1 MDSKDVKRGFLVD
14 LHAHS
19 NHSRRPSQWI
29 LQKIGCPEC
38 FTEPRRLY
46 DVARARGMD
55 LVTITDHNTIGG
67 ALEIA
72 HLPGVFVSEEITTYF
87 PEDKCKLHVLAYD
100 VTEAQHDDIQR
111 LRQSVFELVPYLRG
125 QGIDHVLAH
134 PLFAV
139 NDRLTPDHFEQCLV
153 LFNLL
158 EFNGTRDET
167 QNTVLKAVCD
177 SLNRADVERL
187 ADKHGLEPFGP
198 TPWVKG
204 YTGGS
209 DDHSSLNIA
218 RMHTEVLPDPDAAG
232 AGAVVEEPGLGALK
246 QALRSGRT
254 MPRGVPATPETM
266 AHNLYGIAYQFY
278 KSKLARKN
286 AAKFTAAKHLCFR
299 FADHALDFGR
309 VEPPTFMDRFRR
321 QIGHF
326 KTAYKSIFSKN
337 GSAKELML
345 REATNLILADP
356 GLRDLADGQ
365 VRDVFEVERQWSRFV
380 ARGTDRILKQFAD
393 RLVEKVAAKKYFDLF
408 HSMGAAGSFY
418 ALLAPYFVGYDLF
431 SRERSFCDKVLANFG
446 QKPMHPRQSGLRVAH
461 FTDTFDEVNGVAR
474 TIRQQV
480 SLVNR
485 HGKNMRVIT
494 CGEPKEMEGVAN
506 FAPVGSVELPE
517 YPDIRLHYPPFLE
530 MLAYCFEQDFD
541 FILAATPGPVG
552 LAALG
557 ISKILKLPFHGTYHT
572 AFPQYVGALTDDQ
585 VLEDGAWR
593 YMIWFYSQMD
603 TVYSPSKAIKKE
615 LVDKGLDPD
624 KIVIYP
630 RGVDTARF
638 NPGKRN
644 GFFKLHDQRTGM
656 EKGLKLLYVGRVSK
670 EKDLHVLAETARKLA
685 KLRKDIQLVVVGD
698 GPYLDEMKRALKNT
712 PTVFTGVLEGDD
724 LAQAYASADI
734 FVFPSTTDTFG
745 NVVLEAQ
752 ASGLP
757 AIVTDKGG
765 PVENIVPD
773 KTGLIAEAGNPD
785 SFLRC
790 ILHLADYPERLTY
803 MGEAA
808 RRSMEGRTFD
818 ATFLRTWEIFGETV
832 RRERVA

>member
-1 MDSKDVKRGFLVD
+1 MDRDARPGFLVD
-14 LHAHS
+14 LHVHS
-19 NHSRRPSQWI
+19 SHSRRPSQWI

-100 VTEAQHDDIQR
+100 VTEAQHAEIQR
-111 LRQSVFELVPYLRG
+111 LRPDVFELVPWLRG
-125 QGIDHVLAH
+125 QDIAHVLAH

-139 NDRLTPDHFEQCLV
+139 NDRLTTEHFEQCLV
-153 LFNLL
+153 LFNVL
-158 EFNGTRDET
+158 EFNGTRDQT

-177 SLNRADVERL
+177 SLTRADLERL
-187 ADKHGLEPFGP
+187 ADKHGLEPLGP
-198 TPWVKG
+198 TPWIKSH
-204 YTGGS
+204 TGGS

-218 RMHTEVLPDPDAAG
+218 RMYTEVEP
-232 AGAVVEEPGLGALK
+232 EPGQEPGPAALK
-246 QALRSGRT
+246 RALRTGRT
-254 MPRGVPATPETM
+254 VPRGTPATPETM

-278 KSKLARKN
+278 KTKLARRN
-286 AAKFTAAKHLCFR
+286 AARFTPAKHLCFR

-309 VEPPTFMDRFRR
+309 VAPPTFLDRFRR
-321 QIGHF
+321 PIGRF
-326 KTAYKSIFSKN
+326 KTAYKSLF
-337 GSAKELML
+337 GGQGTAKELML
-345 REATNLILADP
+345 REATGLILGDAR
-356 GLRDLADGQ
+356 LKDLADGK
-365 VRDVFEVERQWSRFV
+365 VRDVLEVEREWSRFV
-380 ARGTDRILKQFAD
+380 ARATDRIFKQFAD
-393 RLVEKVAAKKYFDLF
+393 RLMEKIVTRKYLDIF
-408 HSMGAAGSFY
+408 HSLGAAGSFY

-431 SRERSFCDKVLANFG
+431 SRERAFCDRVLAAFG
-446 QKPMHPRQSGLRVAH
+446 RKPLHPRRPGLRVAH

-485 HGKNMRVIT
+485 HGKNMRVVT
-494 CGEPKEMEGVAN
+494 CGEPKDMEGVAN
-506 FAPVGSVELPE
+506 FEPVGSMRLPE

-541 FILAATPGPVG
+541 LILAATPGPVG

-557 ISKILKLPFHGTYHT
+557 ISRILKLPFHGTYHT

-593 YMIWFYSQMD
+593 CMIWFYSQMD
-603 TVYSPSKAIKKE
+603 TVYSPSRAIKRQ

-644 GFFKLHDQRTGM
+644 GFFKRLDQRPGT
-656 EKGLKLLYVGRVSK
+656 LNLLYVGRVSR
-670 EKDLHVLAETARKLA
+670 EKDLPVLAEAFGKLA
-685 KLRKDIQLVVVGD
+685 RMRKDVRLVVVGD
-698 GPYLDEMKRALKNT
+698 GPYLEEMRRALKNT
-712 PTVFTGVLEGDD
+712 PAVFTGVLEGED

-734 FVFPSTTDTFG
+734 FVFPSATDTFG

-757 AIVTDKGG
+757 AIVTDQGG
-765 PVENIVPD
+765 PMENIIPD
-773 KTGLIAEAGNPD
+773 KTGLVAEAGNPD
-785 SFLRC
+785 SLLRC
-790 ILHLADYPERLTY
+790 VLHLADYPERRGY

-808 RRSMEGRTFD
+808 RKFMEGRTFD
-818 ATFLRTWEIFGETV
+818 ATFLRTWEIFGQNV
-832 RRERVA
+832 RGERVA